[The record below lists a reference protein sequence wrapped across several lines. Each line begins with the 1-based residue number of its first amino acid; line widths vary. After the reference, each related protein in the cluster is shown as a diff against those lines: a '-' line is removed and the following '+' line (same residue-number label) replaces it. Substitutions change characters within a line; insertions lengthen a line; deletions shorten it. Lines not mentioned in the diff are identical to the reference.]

1 MVAIP
6 KQAGD
11 TLIDTTTSLG
21 QGFTKSLR
29 KQSVDA
35 TGGSLE
41 QVSLI
46 DSAFSSSHH
55 FIILKYFNHYL
66 DITYSEAVNCNFS
79 QRIFVAS
86 VEL

>member
-35 TGGSLE
+35 TGGSLQ

-46 DSAFSSSHH
+46 YSAFSFSHH
-55 FIILKYFNHYL
+55 LGVEGNETIFILPRNL
-66 DITYSEAVNCNFS
+66 
-79 QRIFVAS
+79 
-86 VEL
+86 